1 MKNVVKSVVFVA
13 ILLLLIEVLSYVF
26 VPGSNIFTYG
36 TVKVSN
42 FDILTEKKNTID
54 VIGLG
59 DSLVYS
65 SFSPMQLW
73 HDFGYTAYDCAGPAQ
88 TTRATYEYLEAA
100 LDAQSPKVVLM
111 ESAVL
116 YRNPYSQNWKN
127 KVAAELKKYVPIAKY
142 HDNWKKYLKDGLKDS
157 WLDVYKGYKYI
168 TKVKGYEG
176 KSGYMDYTTN
186 EEQIPQINLD
196 YFDKI
201 VKLCE
206 KKNIKLVMVSFP
218 SIKSWNYAKHNT
230 VSKVFDKYNL
240 EFIDLNLIDL
250 DINWR
255 KDTKDKGNHLNYK
268 GAKKVTQYL
277 GNYLKETGLLEDH
290 RNDSSYKSWD
300 KAYNIYIKSF

>member
-1 MKNVVKSVVFVA
+1 MRNVIKSIVFIA
-13 ILLLLIEVLSYVF
+13 ILLVLIELLSYAF

-42 FDILTEKKNTID
+42 YDILTEKKDTID

-73 HDFGYTAYDCAGPAQ
+73 HDYGYTAYDCAGPAQ
-88 TTRATYEYLEAA
+88 TTKATYEYLEAA
-100 LDAQSPKVVLM
+100 LDAQSPKIVLM

-127 KVAAELKKYVPIAKY
+127 KVADELKKYAPIAKY
-142 HDNWKKYLKDGLKDS
+142 HDNWKKYLKDGSKDN

-168 TKVKGYEG
+168 TKVKGFKG
-176 KSGYMDYTTN
+176 KSGYMDYTVN
-186 EEQIPQINLD
+186 EEQIPDINLE

-206 KKNIKLVMVSFP
+206 ENDIKLVMISFP

-230 VSKVFDKYNL
+230 VTKIFEKYNL
-240 EFIDLNLIDL
+240 EFIDLNLTDL
-250 DINWR
+250 SINWK

-268 GAKKVTQYL
+268 GAKKVTKYL
-277 GNYLKETGLLEDH
+277 GNYLESTGLLESHKDDP
-290 RNDSSYKSWD
+290 NYKSWD
-300 KAYNIYIKSF
+300 KAYDLYLKSF

>member
-1 MKNVVKSVVFVA
+1 MKNIVKSVVFIA
-13 ILLLLIEVLSYVF
+13 ILLLLIEILSYVF

-42 FDILTEKKNTID
+42 FDILTENKNTID

-73 HDFGYTAYDCAGPAQ
+73 NDYGYTAYDCAGPAQ
-88 TTRATYEYLEAA
+88 TMQATYEYLEAA
-100 LDAQSPKVVLM
+100 LETQNPKIVLM
-111 ESAVL
+111 ESSVL
-116 YRNPYSQNWKN
+116 YRNPKKQNWKN

-142 HDNWKKYLKDGLKDS
+142 HDNWKKYLKDGS
-157 WLDVYKGYKYI
+157 RENWLDVYKGYKFI
-168 TKVKGYEG
+168 TKVKGVDKLSDYMKKTS
-176 KSGYMDYTTN
+176 KSKKILPEN
-186 EEQIPQINLD
+186 IE

-206 KKNIKLVMVSFP
+206 KKNVKLVMISFP
-218 SIKSWNYAKHNT
+218 TRKAWDYSKHNA
-230 VSKVFDKYNL
+230 VDNLFKKYNL

-250 DINWR
+250 DIDWTT
-255 KDTKDKGNHLNYK
+255 DTKDQGSHLNYI

-277 GNYLKETGLLEDH
+277 GNYLESTELLESHKDDP
-290 RNDSSYKSWD
+290 NYKAWN
-300 KAYNIYIKSF
+300 KAYEIYVKSF